1 MIKSFGSKATEQVFN
16 RDYAK
21 SLPNEIHVRAH
32 RKLVQIDEAQELDQL
47 RIPPS
52 NLLEAL
58 KGKLKEFHS
67 IRINPQW
74 RIIFRWSGGDAHEA
88 EIVDYH

>member
-1 MIKSFGSKATEQVFN
+1 VIKSFGSKATEQVFN
-16 RDYAK
+16 RDYVK
-21 SLPNEIHVRAH
+21 SLPNEIQVRAL

-52 NLLEAL
+52 NRLEAL
-58 KGKLKEFHS
+58 KGKLKGCDS
-67 IRINPQW
+67 IRTNQQW
-74 RIIFRWSGGDAHEA
+74 RIIFKWSGGDAREA